1 MCSHSNLT
9 LLAEMAHFAATS
21 DTLMYFI
28 LLFNNIATLQKYKYY
43 SDFYCFRNKIRFY
56 NSGTDLGCGIFI
68 QPIITL
74 ITHHKKTALFH

>member
-9 LLAEMAHFAATS
+9 LLAEMALFAATS

-43 SDFYCFRNKIRFY
+43 SDFYCFRNKTYSR
-56 NSGTDLGCGIFI
+56 NSCVAWVAGFC
-68 QPIITL
+68 
-74 ITHHKKTALFH
+74 